1 MDGCDAK
8 GAARHRLW
16 NIAGV
21 TWLSVVLSLFP
32 ALVTFGAGFLVVK
45 GLATGTLSLVALGI
59 ASVYLVP
66 LAAYRVHDRAHPLVE
81 GRTHIAGGPYSPWW
95 GGHQIQLVFIAFPV
109 LEAALRLVPGLF
121 SLWLRAWG
129 SKVGARVYWTPAL
142 RLGDRALLDVGD
154 DVIFGYD
161 VGISSHLV
169 KKTRKNVLLYVR
181 RVTVGA
187 GAFIG
192 AGAIIGPGAVV
203 EEGAILDAGVHVYPN
218 ARVGRTKRAR
228 DAGPENPASPS

>member
-1 MDGCDAK
+1 M
-8 GAARHRLW
+8 W
-16 NIAGV
+16 NIADV

-45 GLATGTLSLVALGI
+45 GLALGSLILVVAGVLSI
-59 ASVYLVP
+59 YLVP
-66 LAAYRVHDRAHPLVE
+66 LAAYRMHERAHPLVE
-81 GRTHIAGGPYSPWW
+81 GRSHIAGGPYSPWW

-109 LEAALRLVPGLF
+109 LETALRLVPGLF

-169 KKTRKNVLLYVR
+169 KKTRKNVLLFVK
-181 RVTVGA
+181 RVTLGS

-203 EEGAILDAGVHVYPN
+203 EEGAILDAGVHIYPN
-218 ARVGRTKRAR
+218 ARVGRTKRTR
-228 DAGPENPASPS
+228 DDDTAPPQSS